1 MWAAIQAANKH
12 VRQYAAPSG
21 FELVAWITRQ
31 VAEAGGE
38 IAPPAANLLA
48 AYVGSDTRHLVT
60 EIEKLVTHAGGKR
73 AVNVADVET
82 LVAEVKEATIFQLV
96 DAVASHN
103 GKQGIDLFHTLLD
116 KGESPIYILAMITR
130 QFRMLLQVKEMS
142 AAGATQGE
150 MQGKL
155 QMHSF
160 VLGKVGGQARNFTM
174 ERLEAIYR
182 RLAEV
187 DAGIKR
193 GRLEPVLALDMLVV
207 ELAGIG

>member
-1 MWAAIQAANKH
+1 M
-12 VRQYAAPSG
+12 
-21 FELVAWITRQ
+21 T
-31 VAEAGGE
+31 EAGGQ

-48 AYVGSDTRHLVT
+48 AYVGSDTRRLVT
-60 EIEKLVTHAGGKR
+60 EIEKLVTYTGGKR
-73 AVNVADVET
+73 AIKEADVEA

-103 GKQGIDLFHTLLD
+103 GKHGIDLLHTLLD

-142 AAGATQGE
+142 GDGATQGE
-150 MQGKL
+150 MQSKL

-174 ERLEAIYR
+174 ERLEGIYR

-187 DAGIKR
+187 DSGIKR